1 MHTCYSGN
9 TVLKL
14 GSIRTCHDCALCLPL
29 QAGQF
34 GGDNRAGIDRT
45 LHRISAIRNRDG
57 KVIGLTCRIGRAVL
71 GSAAIAA
78 DLARAGAYI
87 LSVQPFQP
95 SAS

>member
-1 MHTCYSGN
+1 MCEQTPSTARCCIHAW
-9 TVLKL
+9 
-14 GSIRTCHDCALCLPL
+14 II

-78 DLARAGAYI
+78 DLAMAGVLRA
-87 LSVQPFQP
+87 LSACQNGDTATEP
-95 SAS
+95 STL